1 MKLSTEQLGI
11 FAATLLCIQ
20 QVNAACSGEL
30 KVTTQLDLD
39 KARSCKTYSGNIIID
54 NSGAGDL
61 KLHGVELLEGNLL
74 VTGNDALQAFSMP
87 NLQGVN
93 GEIRFANNKLLTSLN
108 LAKLYAV
115 RSFEVSVHPALNEL
129 RFAAGLSEA
138 EKITITDTTVT
149 RVDGLKMKTTQ
160 DISVSNNIYLK
171 SFGLTN
177 TTSVNNV
184 LFSSNS
190 PNLRIDL
197 SKVQSMRESTFRNV
211 AGLNLDGLSRV
222 SGDMSFI
229 SNSFDTLDM
238 PSVTEISGTLTL
250 TDNMQLN
257 NLSMAKLSHL
267 GGALSVSGN
276 NNLVS
281 ITAFPNLQQVDGTLD
296 ITGGFDEVQLPSL
309 NDVRGGLNVQT
320 TSNAFSC
327 DTVSNLKNGVIKGN
341 AFTCKAAVASPK
353 SGIRSGKGS
362 KGSGSD
368 GFDSSASIN
377 SMSYL
382 TFLSALVYLTQL

>member
-1 MKLSTEQLGI
+1 MKLSTKRLGI

-39 KARSCKTYSGNIIID
+39 KARICKTYSGNIIID

-93 GEIRFANNKLLTSLN
+93 GEIRFANNKLLASLN

-129 RFAAGLSEA
+129 RFAAGLTEA

-149 RVDGLKMKTTQ
+149 RVDGLKMKSTQ

-197 SKVQSMRESTFRNV
+197 AKVQSMRESTFRNV

-222 SGDMSFI
+222 LGDMSFI

-276 NNLVS
+276 NNLAS

-353 SGIRSGKGS
+353 SGIRSGKGG

>member
-190 PNLRIDL
+190 PNLRID
-197 SKVQSMRESTFRNV
+197 
-211 AGLNLDGLSRV
+211 V
-222 SGDMSFI
+222 SFHCYD
-229 SNSFDTLDM
+229 
-238 PSVTEISGTLTL
+238 
-250 TDNMQLN
+250 
-257 NLSMAKLSHL
+257 H
-267 GGALSVSGN
+267 
-276 NNLVS
+276 
-281 ITAFPNLQQVDGTLD
+281 
-296 ITGGFDEVQLPSL
+296 
-309 NDVRGGLNVQT
+309 
-320 TSNAFSC
+320 
-327 DTVSNLKNGVIKGN
+327 
-341 AFTCKAAVASPK
+341 
-353 SGIRSGKGS
+353 
-362 KGSGSD
+362 
-368 GFDSSASIN
+368 
-377 SMSYL
+377 
-382 TFLSALVYLTQL
+382 